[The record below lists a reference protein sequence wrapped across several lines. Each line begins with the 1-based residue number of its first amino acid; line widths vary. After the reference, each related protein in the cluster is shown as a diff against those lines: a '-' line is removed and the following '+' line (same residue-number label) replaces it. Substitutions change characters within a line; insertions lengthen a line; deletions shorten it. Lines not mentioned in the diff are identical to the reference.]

1 MATSFNVNLTITSAV
16 GFRRSSTQTFI
27 NFFGTPTVGGISGP
41 RPLMTTTYTLNG
53 VSQPDI
59 SITGTR
65 ILSVSTTTDFYFYP
79 GGTSPSQTISITNLG
94 SNALSLLPPFYLLS
108 NNGTT
113 AIIDDVQPP
122 SGVIASGNTGTIT
135 VSYTGNEE
143 GEFYNYIIL
152 ITDADSP
159 QYKIITKQVVT
170 EQLLFDVEP
179 SSYTRSSTSSNYRT
193 TATYTITPI
202 INGVENPGYI
212 LPITSVLSNTGTG
225 WSIISNQNNQ
235 VQVTFNSNV
244 VNNTT
249 GTYTA
254 TLTLSYGDNSVDL
267 TNTVNLNVDY
277 SDDSN
282 ITSWLSA
289 PSAYDSIIGI
299 SYDIINGRRHLT
311 IGVGSNADGSPIF
324 AYGGSENIK
333 IANLSYKA
341 ADSDTP
347 FLYWAQVARIP
358 LDGTARTYYS
368 KDYIVKN
375 TGTNYAYYFGEN
387 LAPQSMFI
395 VEDDGYY
402 NVTIKMN
409 HLREL
414 SENSIIDATLRNL
427 TRAFYD
433 YSGIDVGDG
442 RYYQN
447 GPILPDGITT
457 LKFNGFYNDG
467 TTVKYP
473 VLLPTI

>member
-212 LPITSVLSNTGTG
+212 LPITSVLSNTGT
-225 WSIISNQNNQ
+225 
-235 VQVTFNSNV
+235 
-244 VNNTT
+244 
-249 GTYTA
+249 
-254 TLTLSYGDNSVDL
+254 
-267 TNTVNLNVDY
+267 
-277 SDDSN
+277 
-282 ITSWLSA
+282 
-289 PSAYDSIIGI
+289 
-299 SYDIINGRRHLT
+299 
-311 IGVGSNADGSPIF
+311 
-324 AYGGSENIK
+324 
-333 IANLSYKA
+333 
-341 ADSDTP
+341 
-347 FLYWAQVARIP
+347 
-358 LDGTARTYYS
+358 
-368 KDYIVKN
+368 
-375 TGTNYAYYFGEN
+375 
-387 LAPQSMFI
+387 
-395 VEDDGYY
+395 
-402 NVTIKMN
+402 
-409 HLREL
+409 
-414 SENSIIDATLRNL
+414 
-427 TRAFYD
+427 
-433 YSGIDVGDG
+433 
-442 RYYQN
+442 
-447 GPILPDGITT
+447 
-457 LKFNGFYNDG
+457 
-467 TTVKYP
+467 
-473 VLLPTI
+473 